1 MSLLYLKYAA
11 QKDFKFSCCKNPWY
25 RYLFSSI
32 APRNI
37 YSQGSLFDNGLG
49 KQRRLINVSE
59 IAREKGPNYCTTL
72 LGIYIYT
79 GEDATSA
86 SKGKGKIGPLKRIHL
101 SFILFSKVSEKNG
114 QLLMR
119 FAAKFRHLQVLCL
132 DIQGKENKY
141 STRKDAEKNGW
152 RE

>member
-1 MSLLYLKYAA
+1 MLHRRISSLAVVKTPDTEIFLILLHHAT
-11 QKDFKFSCCKNPWY
+11 
-25 RYLFSSI
+25 SI
-32 APRNI
+32 LN
-37 YSQGSLFDNGLG
+37 GVFLDNGLG
-49 KQRRLINVSE
+49 KQCRLINVSE

-86 SKGKGKIGPLKRIHL
+86 SKCKGKIGPLKRIHL

-119 FAAKFRHLQVLCL
+119 SAAKFRRLQVLCL
-132 DIQGKENKY
+132 DIQGKENKH
-141 STRKDAEKNGW
+141 STRKDAEENG
-152 RE
+152 